1 VNLIDDKSAGNLSL
15 YNFST
20 GPFFNIGNDAR
31 FHSGVLRACRAMS
44 GIVVAHDLRIQ
55 DLIVAELQANHAN
68 WASHYA
74 ELMQRH
80 YGADGL
86 AAARAFAEGK
96 QDLGEISQAFPGI
109 EIAAE

>member
-1 VNLIDDKSAGNLSL
+1 MIRGLDWVSPLKPKPTDIAEYSARVEKALSAHLLINLIDDKSAGNLSL
-15 YNFST
+15 DNVSP

-74 ELMQRH
+74 EL
-80 YGADGL
+80 
-86 AAARAFAEGK
+86 
-96 QDLGEISQAFPGI
+96 
-109 EIAAE
+109 